1 MQKIEI
7 LDAQGVVTNTIL
19 ASEAFAEQQYPGR
32 WRLAEH
38 QPEPQE
44 PVSQA
49 PASCTPTQGLI
60 ALYTLKQI
68 TEQDIFTALETSTDP
83 VARYTAKI
91 GYERA
96 TQWER
101 RSATMHLMAQL
112 LGLSDDD
119 LDALFSYAVGV
130 YV

>member
-1 MQKIEI
+1 MRVIEI
-7 LDAQGVVTNTIL
+7 MDSTGAVVNTIV
-19 ASEAFAEQQYPGR
+19 ASEAFAQQHYPGQ
-32 WRLAEH
+32 WRLAAQ
-38 QPEPQE
+38 QPELQYPE
-44 PVSQA
+44 SQA

-68 TEQDIFTALETSTDP
+68 TEQDIFTALETIADP

-91 GYERA
+91 GYQRA

-101 RSATMHLMAQL
+101 RSATMQLMAEL

>member
-1 MQKIEI
+1 MKNINI
-7 LDAQGVVTNTIL
+7 LDGAGTVINTIL
-19 ASEAFAEQQYPGR
+19 ATENFAEQHYPGH

-68 TEQDIFTALETSTDP
+68 TEQDIFTALETITDP

-91 GYERA
+91 GYQRA

-101 RSATMHLMAQL
+101 RSATMQLMAQL
-112 LGLSDDD
+112 LELSEDD

-130 YV
+130 CV